1 MSALIDV
8 ATRGTRSA
16 AAVPLT
22 VRLRSSGV
30 WIVSAIVILIAVIA
44 MMLMTSDRG
53 SEAPLHYDSTAG
65 DGTKAMVETLRDH
78 GVDVT
83 TTEDFDTAHTASG
96 QPGTTLLIPT
106 NADMLSQGD
115 RDGFRSELAANDNRL
130 ALVDP
135 GYAIQNFT
143 DRVTVNDSVSPLGT
157 PEKVSQPECDV
168 SAADAAGTVE
178 TGDAE
183 YAEARKGTEGLSAC
197 YPFTGTGVTDI
208 DGGEVTPGSA
218 RGQLIVDEGGT
229 GKGDFPVTVLGN
241 PQWVT
246 NTGIAEEGH
255 ASLVL
260 SELSKADRLVVY
272 YPTASNDSEPAPST
286 LDYVPSWFIAGA
298 LWLVPCVIIL
308 LLILGRRFGPLAVE
322 RLPVIVPAV
331 ETVHGRA
338 ALAARSHDRTGAL
351 HTLRTGALLR
361 IAKRLALGPEAGRRD
376 IIAGIANAT
385 GRDPVQID
393 WAFASAVPRTDT
405 DLQNIVHLLT
415 LIESEIP

>member
-8 ATRGTRSA
+8 ATRGTRSS

-22 VRLRSSGV
+22 ARLRSAGV
-30 WIVSAIVILIAVIA
+30 WIVAAVAILITVIA
-44 MMLMTSDRG
+44 TMLMTSDRG
-53 SEAPLHYDSTAG
+53 SEAPLHYDSTARE
-65 DGTKAMVETLRDH
+65 GTKAMVETLRDH

-83 TTEDFDTAHTASG
+83 TTEDFDTAHEASG

-106 NADMLSQGD
+106 KADLLSQGD
-115 RDGFRSELAANDNRL
+115 IDGFRSQLAANDNRL
-130 ALVDP
+130 TLIDP
-135 GYAIQNFT
+135 GYSVQDFT
-143 DRVTVNDSVSPLGT
+143 DRITVDDSLSPLAT
-157 PEKVSQPECDV
+157 PDETSQPDCEV
-168 SAADAAGTVE
+168 PAAQAAGAVE
-178 TGDAE
+178 TGDE
-183 YAEARKGTEGLSAC
+183 QYAEARKGIQGLSTC
-197 YPFTGTGVTDI
+197 YPFAGPGVTQI

-218 RGQLIVDEGGT
+218 HGQLIVDEGGE

-241 PQWVT
+241 SDWVT
-246 NTGIAEEGH
+246 NAGIDEEGH

-260 SELSKADRLVVY
+260 SQLSLTDRLVVY
-272 YPTASNDSEPAPST
+272 YPTDSGEFESAPST

-298 LWLVPCVIIL
+298 LWLAPCVLIL

-361 IAKRLALGPEAGRRD
+361 IAKRLALGPEAGRHD
-376 IIAGIANAT
+376 IIAGIVNAT
-385 GRDPVQID
+385 GRDPAQVESV
-393 WAFASAVPRTDT
+393 FSSAVPRTDS
-405 DLQNIVHLLT
+405 DLANNIHLLT
-415 LIESEIP
+415 LIESEIS